1 MAYIVSV
8 ATSTAIFAIMAL
20 GLNVTWGFGGLLN
33 LGFFMFVGVGAYV
46 SAVITLP
53 GAMPPYTSYIL
64 GLSMPFPVGALTAM
78 LVAGLLAL
86 LIGSVAL
93 RLLRADYFAIVTLVV
108 TAILAQVVND
118 QRTLFNG
125 SIGLYGLPQP
135 FADILN
141 TDADT
146 YSYFFLGMCMVILV
160 AVFWFTRRLQWSP
173 YGRAL
178 RAMREDDRAAMAFGR
193 NAYVYKLKA
202 LVIGSAIG
210 GLGGALAAH
219 FVGVWTTESWT
230 IGEALLIFA
239 CIFLGGT
246 ANNFGVVLGTII
258 TAGLF
263 QELTRF
269 LPQIPGYPDAA
280 AALRWVIIGFLLII
294 VLYVRPRGI
303 IPERHDRDPAP
314 LPAASTL

>member
-20 GLNVTWGFGGLLN
+20 GLNVTWGFAGLLN
-33 LGFFMFVGVGAYV
+33 LGFFMFVGIGAYI

-53 GAMPPYTSYIL
+53 AAMPPYTSYIL
-64 GLSMPFPVGALTAM
+64 GLNMPFAVGALAGM
-78 LVAGLLAL
+78 VVAGLLAL

-93 RLLRADYFAIVTLVV
+93 RRLRADYFAIVTLVV
-108 TAILAQVVND
+108 TAILAQIVND
-118 QRTLFNG
+118 QRPLFNG

-135 FADILN
+135 FAAVLN
-141 TDADT
+141 TDPDT
-146 YSYFFLGMCMVILV
+146 YSYFFLGLCLVILA

-173 YGRAL
+173 YGRTL
-178 RAMREDDRAAMAFGR
+178 RAMREDDRAVMAFGR
-193 NAYVYKLKA
+193 NAYAYKLKA
-202 LVIGSAIG
+202 LIVGAVIGA
-210 GLGGALAAH
+210 LGGALAAH

-230 IGEALLIFA
+230 VGEALLIFA

-258 TAGLF
+258 TAGFF

-280 AALRWVIIGFLLII
+280 AALRWVIIGVLLIT

-303 IPERHDRDPAP
+303 LPERHDRDPAA
-314 LPAASTL
+314 LPAGTA